1 MSTNQSIV
9 VPLRGVL
16 LGSLLMTCAWGIIAG
31 SVGLNALIKSNQAK
45 SDFKKLVPAG
55 TTVDIDDH
63 DAFASGVVLT
73 TISALIAVLCFL
85 FISMQ
90 ICSQR
95 LALRSL
101 RMQSF
106 LLAFCSAWL
115 LATLVPFTDFFAN
128 RSAKVT
134 AFIAGQQL
142 PASIVK
148 QAENAFGMTSV
159 YRHLSYLRLVAILP
173 WITLLFAIVTSAV
186 LFNAGSRKGRGPLA
200 DPVENS
206 PNTTD
211 EKDEKDEKEPTA

>member
-101 RMQSF
+101 
-106 LLAFCSAWL
+106 L
-115 LATLVPFTDFFAN
+115 PFTDFFAN